1 MATIAKTNGFSFRIY
16 SNEHEPPH
24 VHVIK
29 ADGEVVIKLGD
40 ENNPP
45 VIRKIYGMPDRD
57 VAIAYNL
64 VNQLKTKL
72 LNAWREI
79 HERESS

>member
-16 SNEHEPPH
+16 TNDHKPPH

-29 ADGEVVIKLGD
+29 ADGEVIIELGD
-40 ENNPP
+40 ENNSPT
-45 VIRKIYGMPDRD
+45 IREIYGMRDRD
-57 VAIAYNL
+57 VAIAYTL
-64 VNQLKTKL
+64 VEQLKTKL

-79 HERESS
+79 HERGSG

>member
-1 MATIAKTNGFSFRIY
+1 MATIERAKGFSFRIY
-16 SNEHEPPH
+16 TNDHEPPH

-29 ADGEVVIKLGD
+29 NDGEAIIELGD

-45 VIRKIYGMPDRD
+45 TIREVYGMRDRD

-64 VNQLKTKL
+64 VKQFKIKL
-72 LNAWREI
+72 LNGWKER
-79 HERESS
+79 HERRRG